1 MTDTRGSHKRR
12 LMMLLAALALA
23 QSTEAAVAKTAIDWE
38 TTPPL
43 SGSVIDGELVIDS
56 SGANTLPLLVIDQ
69 PEVGPPRFQIDASI
83 RYEDVEGDAYLEM
96 WTVLADGS
104 RFFTRTLARTGP
116 MAMMTGSSEERL
128 ISLPFEL
135 GDGGPVPDR
144 LEINL
149 VTAGPGRFWISP
161 LFVITSEDPPATSAV
176 PTTQAAPTTTVVPG
190 VTVAAD
196 SAGPDD
202 ETPGAGW
209 WAPVGGLLAA
219 GAAVA
224 LVLVARRRNQRDRRR
239 MEAIDSLR

>member
-1 MTDTRGSHKRR
+1 MSDARR
-12 LMMLLAALALA
+12 PYMRSVVLLLAALAVA
-23 QSTEAAVAKTAIDWE
+23 WSPEMAAAKTAIDWE

-43 SGSVIDGELVIDS
+43 SGSVIDGQVVIDS
-56 SGANTLPLLVIDQ
+56 AGASILPLLVIDD
-69 PEVGPPRFQIDASI
+69 PEVGPPWFQVDGRI

-104 RFFTRTLARTGP
+104 RFFTRTLAETGP

-135 GDGGPVPDR
+135 GEGGPVPDR

-149 VTAGPGRFWISP
+149 VTAGSGRFWISP
-161 LFVITSEDPPATSAV
+161 LFVIAAEEAPATSA
-176 PTTQAAPTTTVVPG
+176 APTTAAAPATTA
-190 VTVAAD
+190 VTNVTPAIEAA
-196 SAGPDD
+196 SPAE

-209 WAPVGGLLAA
+209 WAPVGGLIAVATA
-219 GAAVA
+219 GA
-224 LVLVARRRNQRDRRR
+224 LVVLARRRNRREQRR